1 MRAWRVS
8 KAKRATDLS
17 GKGAAIEGG
26 RWNDIDVPAVYM
38 GLTPAICCLE
48 TFVHATTRPSFPL
61 KITSFTL
68 PDDPELYFEPAPAD
82 LPPGWSPFDDVVSDS
97 DEQDQIRVDF
107 DEVLEGDG
115 DFLAGTLRT
124 DDVALAAQL
133 GCDGASGTADIS
145 VEWEF
150 DDQVRVRGRRHRDQ
164 GIVPL

>member
-61 KITSFTL
+61 KITSFVL
-68 PDDPELYFEPAPAD
+68 PDDPALYFEPAPAD
-82 LPPGWSPFDDVVSDS
+82 LPPGWSALPADRQSMRYGSEWLERRSHLGLIVPSAVLPLERNIVVNPLH
-97 DEQDQIRVDF
+97 QAIARVRVDAVYDF
-107 DEVLEGDG
+107 AYDEWMFAER
-115 DFLAGTLRT
+115 AGQDHALR
-124 DDVALAAQL
+124 
-133 GCDGASGTADIS
+133 
-145 VEWEF
+145 
-150 DDQVRVRGRRHRDQ
+150 
-164 GIVPL
+164 PK